1 MPVLVTKT
9 DLQQREYLRQ
19 LDGKKA
25 KEILQETLNELQ
37 KQKDK
42 NVLNVFYLK
51 SLNNKFK
58 RQMTKITNLRN
69 TQNKRYRNKWNT
81 IFHQEIK
88 KLR

>member
-1 MPVLVTKT
+1 MPFLVTKT
-9 DLQQREYLRQ
+9 DLQQREYLHQ